1 MNTIVISQPM
11 LFPWVGLFEQIRL
24 ADAYVHYDDVQ
35 YSKGSFT
42 NRVQIKTSHG
52 LRWLSV
58 PLHHLRLGQKIL
70 EVKLDNERDW
80 RREHVELLAQTYAPA
95 PFQKEM
101 LALVEAVYQPPA
113 TTICEVASASIEA
126 VCSYFEFPK
135 PGQIVKSS
143 QLDIAGQSSQ
153 RVLDIV
159 KHLGGSTYV
168 TGHGARNYLDH
179 SLFEASGVRVEYLD
193 YQKIPY
199 PQLHGAFT
207 PTVSILDLIANLG
220 KNGRAIIASKTM
232 YWKDFIK

>member
-1 MNTIVISQPM
+1 M

-24 ADAYVHYDDVQ
+24 ADVYVHYDDVQ

-58 PLHHLRLGQKIL
+58 PLQNLRLGQNIL
-70 EVKLDNERDW
+70 EVKLKNERDW
-80 RREHVELLAQTYAPA
+80 RREHVELLAQSYATA
-95 PFQKEM
+95 PFQQEM
-101 LALVEAVYQPPA
+101 LALVGSVYQQPA

-143 QLDIAGQSSQ
+143 QLGIAGQSSQ

-159 KHLGGSTYV
+159 KHFSGSTYV
-168 TGHGARNYLDH
+168 TGHGGRKYFDH
-179 SLFEASGVRVEYLD
+179 SMREASNVRVEYID
-193 YQKIPY
+193 YEKIPY
-199 PQLHGAFT
+199 PQLYGAFT
-207 PTVSILDLIANLG
+207 PTVSILDLIANQG
-220 KNGRAIIASKTM
+220 KNGRAIIASKTR
-232 YWKDFIK
+232 YWRDFIK